1 MARTSNLK
9 IAGSSPALK
18 FTIMAAIIKIS
29 ISEVARTSNLKI
41 AGSIK
46 IRNNGSCYKISI
58 PEMARTSN
66 LKIAGSSPALKGYEI
81 RLPI

>member
-1 MARTSNLK
+1 
-9 IAGSSPALK
+9 
-18 FTIMAAIIKIS
+18 MAAVIKIL
-29 ISEVARTSNLKI
+29 ILEVARTSNLKI